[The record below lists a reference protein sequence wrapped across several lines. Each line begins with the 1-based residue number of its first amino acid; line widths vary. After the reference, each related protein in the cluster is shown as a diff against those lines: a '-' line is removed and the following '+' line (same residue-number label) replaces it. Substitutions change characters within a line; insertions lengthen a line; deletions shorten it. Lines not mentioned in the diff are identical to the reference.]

1 MPVCVLLD
9 DVGRGL
15 PRIVLHSDRHRV
27 PLATDVGTAL
37 TIVVTVRSDCLRRHG
52 SGHLAGGRGHTLF
65 RVDAFAGVAGD
76 VAVLEAAG
84 ERLVKRGQ
92 IIHRAFA
99 VLASDGEASVF
110 GFLGDRVFEHHH
122 GGHLEG
128 TAHSVRNVVAFDA
141 QRGFRESQCLGHI
154 VHGLG
159 ACAHVGDAAHLAAL
173 QCLAGVLVGAVHKLL
188 LVASRGHTDGHRSP
202 AQIGQ
207 PAFEFLTAGR
217 FDGHD
222 DFARYRCDGC
232 QQVRAPGGLLTGVAF
247 SGGLGACH
255 SVRGRDGLRGAD
267 GLAISGDGRGRLGV
281 IVPGGVRIHL
291 HQKVGHQVGVIDV
304 LNSFDAPVAFAANR
318 AGAHIKSVHGGFEL
332 VAGEAE
338 HVRVHILVED
348 DGVLLHHGFQHLDL
362 VAQSGGFLEFE
373 FGAGLFHV
381 AGQLGDVWPSESSG
395 HHADQLFAQPPV
407 FVRFNAVHAGCGA
420 FADGSEQAWPS
431 GQLRLMEHVGGA
443 GAYRERAQQPVK
455 TVPQFPHFGIGA
467 EIPGIP
473 PFARPRDPHARNSL
487 PRADRE
493 IRIGLVVAELHVEPW
508 VEFLDPRVF
517 QRQ

>member
-1 MPVCVLLD
+1 MVCVE
-9 DVGRGL
+9 
-15 PRIVLHSDRHRV
+15 P
-27 PLATDVGTAL
+27 
-37 TIVVTVRSDCLRRHG
+37 
-52 SGHLAGGRGHTLF
+52 
-65 RVDAFAGVAGD
+65 
-76 VAVLEAAG
+76 
-84 ERLVKRGQ
+84 
-92 IIHRAFA
+92 
-99 VLASDGEASVF
+99 
-110 GFLGDRVFEHHH
+110 
-122 GGHLEG
+122 
-128 TAHSVRNVVAFDA
+128 
-141 QRGFRESQCLGHI
+141 
-154 VHGLG
+154 
-159 ACAHVGDAAHLAAL
+159 
-173 QCLAGVLVGAVHKLL
+173 
-188 LVASRGHTDGHRSP
+188 
-202 AQIGQ
+202 
-207 PAFEFLTAGR
+207 
-217 FDGHD
+217 
-222 DFARYRCDGC
+222 
-232 QQVRAPGGLLTGVAF
+232 
-247 SGGLGACH
+247 
-255 SVRGRDGLRGAD
+255 D
-267 GLAISGDGRGRLGV
+267 GLAIGGDGRGRLGV

-318 AGAHIKSVHGGFEL
+318 AGAHIKGVHGGFEL

-338 HVRVHILVED
+338 HVSVHILVED